1 METQTKRRAK
11 APPGQNASGASG
23 TAAKAK
29 SANGRPQAGPRAR
42 MLAAMLQLVGEQ
54 GYPSTTV
61 ADVIERAGASRKTFY
76 EHFEDR
82 QACFLTVAD
91 EVAVRWIDRTGE
103 AAEDAEREGEPT
115 EIAVGELFA
124 AALAEPSGL
133 RVLAT
138 EMAAAGRAGVDRR
151 ERAISQIGEILAQ
164 ALGAGGRDNGK
175 RGNGKQ
181 GNGKVDV
188 ERLQDSFTVRASA
201 GALVRIAYSR
211 VLRGGRVK
219 RPRKADLLAMAPEAA
234 DWLSAYRSVAEP
246 PLRPLGP
253 AGPPPAGGRA
263 PGTLSLSSLA
273 SERRGLPRGE
283 STISRSFVI
292 HNQRERL
299 LDALANLSAAKGY
312 EAVTIPEIVT
322 EAAVS
327 VQAFYEH
334 FSGREDALLV
344 AYELGHRK
352 ALALVERAYEAHDDW
367 AQAVRAGLAVLL
379 EFLASE
385 PSFAHLA
392 LIDVP
397 AAGAKSYSLSRDGLR
412 PYTEMLRPGL
422 SANGSGDGVPAL
434 APEASTHAVQE
445 LCYLFAATE
454 RTREMMELVDVVAH
468 IALTP
473 FGVGGSRR

>member
-1 METQTKRRAK
+1 
-11 APPGQNASGASG
+11 
-23 TAAKAK
+23 
-29 SANGRPQAGPRAR
+29 
-42 MLAAMLQLVGEQ
+42 MLELVGEQ
-54 GYPSTTV
+54 GYASTTV
-61 ADVIERAGASRKTFY
+61 ADVISRAGASRKTFY

-82 QACFLTVAD
+82 QACFLGVAD
-91 EVAVRWIDRTGE
+91 DVAVRWIDRTGE
-103 AAEDAEREGEPT
+103 AADGAEGGDDPT
-115 EIAVGELFA
+115 EAAIGELFA
-124 AALAEPSGL
+124 SALAEPSGL

-138 EMAAAGRAGVDRR
+138 EMPAAGRAGVERR
-151 ERAISQIGEILAQ
+151 ERAIAQLGEILADT
-164 ALGAGGRDNGK
+164 LYAGGPDNGK
-175 RGNGKQ
+175 AG
-181 GNGKVDV
+181 
-188 ERLQDSFTVRASA
+188 LQSLRESLTLRACS
-201 GALVRIAYSR
+201 GALVRIACSR

-219 RPRKADLLAMAPEAA
+219 RPRRADLMSIAPEAA
-234 DWLSAYRSVAEP
+234 DWLASFSAVAEP
-246 PLRPLGP
+246 PLKASGSVET
-253 AGPPPAGGRA
+253 PAGGRA

-352 ALALVERAYEAHDDW
+352 ALALIERAYEAHEDW
-367 AQAVRAGLAVLL
+367 PQAVRAALAVLL
-379 EFLASE
+379 EFFASE

-397 AAGAKSYSLSRDGLR
+397 AAGAKPYSLMREGLR
-412 PYTEMLRPGL
+412 AYIEMLRPGL
-422 SANGSGDGVPAL
+422 ASRDGLEIPQL
-434 APEASTHAVQE
+434 APEASVTAVQE
-445 LCYLFAATE
+445 LCYLFAVTE
-454 RTREMMELVDVVAH
+454 RAREMPTLGDVVAH

-473 FGVGGSRR
+473 FGAAG